1 MRVRYFCDT
10 LLRESIA
17 YESILAYIELYKE
30 IRFARKRCTNEYGFV
45 CMYLCTSMCIYVH
58 LYACMYVHVM
68 YVPLFVCI
76 YVYSIYV
83 RLYVCRYVLIYTN
96 VCTYSMYVYVCA

>member
-76 YVYSIYV
+76 YVYMYVGIYLYIRMYLHILCTCMYV
-83 RLYVCRYVLIYTN
+83 RSYVV
-96 VCTYSMYVYVCA
+96 